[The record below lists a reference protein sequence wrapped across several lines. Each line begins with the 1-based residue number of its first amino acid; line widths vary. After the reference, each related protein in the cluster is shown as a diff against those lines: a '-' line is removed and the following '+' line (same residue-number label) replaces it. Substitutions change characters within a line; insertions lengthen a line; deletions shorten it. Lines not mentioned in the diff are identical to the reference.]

1 MVSLHSPQSYHKE
14 GKYMRIA
21 DMHCDTISELLR
33 QRREHASAAEDTTE
47 APAGGQSEGAATA
60 DTQPGLG
67 QNTCHVD
74 LRKMQKSGYVLQN
87 FALFVNLGKV
97 KDAWQEVQKLRALY
111 EEELQK
117 NQDIIAPVYSYA
129 DIEKNLADGKM
140 SAMLTVEEGGVC
152 GGRTERLR
160 ELYKQGVRMMTLSW
174 NYKNELG
181 HPNLYAELRNS
192 IRAEEP
198 HLTPE
203 EQDYALQKY

>member
-1 MVSLHSPQSYHKE
+1 
-14 GKYMRIA
+14 MRIA

-33 QRREHASAAEDTTE
+33 QRREQASAAEDTTE

-117 NQDIIAPVYSYA
+117 IRI
-129 DIEKNLADGKM
+129 
-140 SAMLTVEEGGVC
+140 
-152 GGRTERLR
+152 
-160 ELYKQGVRMMTLSW
+160 LS
-174 NYKNELG
+174 
-181 HPNLYAELRNS
+181 HRCIPMR
-192 IRAEEP
+192 I
-198 HLTPE
+198 
-203 EQDYALQKY
+203 